1 MTAPATSRRE
11 PPAPATQTRT
21 IGWVPVILVA
31 LLPVFLLVGRGYQI
45 GDPDT
50 FWHIRAGDYLRQSWQ
65 FSGPD
70 PWSPFTAKPWVL
82 HEWVPELAMS
92 VANQVG
98 GLGGVA
104 WLWYAASVGVAV
116 CLYAACRREGPP
128 VIAALG
134 TVLGLLGMWASLSPR
149 PQLATFAFTALVT
162 AAWLASARDGR
173 RRWWLLPLTWVWAS
187 THGMWFVGPMLGIVV
202 VAGMALDPRRRAVA
216 GRLLPVPLSS
226 VAVAAL
232 TPAGPALLTSP
243 LAVAGYTWFV
253 SEWDP
258 PRLSSPPVAATLLLL
273 AVVAVVWA
281 RGSTRPDFARIAVW
295 LLALGWTLAY
305 TRTVAVGAAIA
316 APLFVG
322 VVSGALRGRVLAAE
336 SQARRI
342 STDIV
347 AASVSTV
354 LSLLLALVLVPAS
367 ARTAVGMPSS
377 LDGELDR
384 LPVGTVVVNEY
395 GFGGWLRYA
404 HPDLVPVID
413 ERTELY
419 AEDYLEEYLG
429 ARAARVGW
437 QQFLARTGA
446 TAALVPTASALGDAL
461 QYEAGWRAVASREGF
476 VLLVARGP

>member
-1 MTAPATSRRE
+1 MP
-11 PPAPATQTRT
+11 
-21 IGWVPVILVA
+21 IILVA
-31 LLPVFLLVGRGYQI
+31 LLPVFLLMGRGYQI

-50 FWHIRAGDYLRQSWQ
+50 FWHIRAGDFLRQSWQ

-70 PWSPFTAKPWVL
+70 PWSPFTARPWVL
-82 HEWVPELAMS
+82 HEWVAELLMS
-92 VANQVG
+92 LANQVG

-104 WLWYAASVGVAV
+104 WLWYAASVGVAA

-134 TVLGLLGMWASLSPR
+134 TVIGLLGMWASLSPR

-187 THGMWFVGPMLGIVV
+187 THGMWFVGPLLGIVV
-202 VAGMALDPRRRAVA
+202 VAGMAFDPQRRAVA
-216 GRLLPVPLSS
+216 GRLLPVPLLS
-226 VAVAAL
+226 VAVAAV
-232 TPAGPALLTSP
+232 TPAGPAVLVSP
-243 LAVAGYTWFV
+243 LAVAGYTRFV

-281 RGSTRPDFARIAVW
+281 RGSTRPDFARVFVW
-295 LLALGWTLAY
+295 LVALGWTLAY

-322 VVSGALRGRVLAAE
+322 VVSSTLQGRVPALGSPLRARSAE
-336 SQARRI
+336 
-342 STDIV
+342 IV

-354 LSLLLALVLVPAS
+354 LSLVLALVLLPAS
-367 ARTAVGMPSS
+367 ARTPVGMPSG
-377 LDGELDR
+377 LDPELDR
-384 LPVGTVVVNEY
+384 LPPGTVVVNEY
-395 GFGGWLRYA
+395 GFGGWLKYA

-413 ERTELY
+413 ERTELFTQ
-419 AEDYLEEYLG
+419 DYVEEYLG
-429 ARAARVGW
+429 ARAARASS
-437 QQFLARTGA
+437 QDFLVRTGA
-446 TAALVPTASALGDAL
+446 TAALVPTTSALADAL
-461 QYEAGWRAVASREGF
+461 QHEPGWRLVASRDGF
-476 VLLVARGP
+476 VLLVGPGS